1 MFVEPSVKKI
11 SFATESFA
19 LGLDGGLDGST
30 GDDL

>member
-19 LGLDGGLDGST
+19 LGIDAVKPSGT
-30 GDDL
+30 DDL